1 MWEYNV
7 NWPAELKAAEQLR
20 YRAECK
26 VRCLTSALDR
36 VDPTGFDALMNQIEA
51 AQMELQAAGEAKF
64 ACFCRWFDTKKMIK
78 DGG

>member
-1 MWEYNV
+1 MYEYNS
-7 NWPAELKAAEQLR
+7 NWSDELKTAEQLR

-51 AQMELQAAGEAKF
+51 AQMELQTAGELKF
-64 ACFCRWFDTKKMIK
+64 ACLSRWIDGKMTRE
-78 DGG
+78 GT